1 MERKV
6 ILDEVF
12 GEDILDLEEAINQY
26 LSTEVDDDYK
36 LLNINTKSYD
46 GVDGREFLGAEL
58 HFVKVKH

>member
-36 LLNINTKSYD
+36 LLNINTKTHEC
-46 GVDGREFLGAEL
+46 VDGREFLGAEL
-58 HFVKVKH
+58 HFIKVAH